1 MVLKREI
8 EIEIGR
14 DGKVNIK
21 VKGVPG
27 TECVE
32 FSQFLEE
39 ALGDTLEQELTS
51 EYYQL
56 QASSETTVQQTR
68 Q

>member
-1 MVLKREI
+1 MVLKREL

-14 DGKVNIK
+14 DGKISIK
-21 VKGVPG
+21 VKGMQG
-27 TECVE
+27 AECLE

-39 ALGDTLEQELTS
+39 ALGDTVERELTS
-51 EYYQL
+51 EYYQVP
-56 QASSETTVQQTR
+56 APTETTVQQTR

>member
-14 DGKVNIK
+14 DGKINIQ
-21 VKGVPG
+21 VKGVQG
-27 TECVE
+27 ADCLE

-39 ALGDTLEQELTS
+39 ALGETLEQEMTS
-51 EYYQL
+51 EYYQ
-56 QASSETTVQQTR
+56 APAATESTIQQTR

>member
-14 DGKVNIK
+14 DGKINIK
-21 VKGVPG
+21 VKGVQG
-27 TECVE
+27 ADCLE

-39 ALGDTLEQELTS
+39 ALGDTVEQEVTS
-51 EYYQL
+51 EYYQMP
-56 QASSETTVQQTR
+56 APTETTVQHTR

>member
-1 MVLKREI
+1 MVLKREM

-14 DGKVNIK
+14 DGKINIK
-21 VKGVPG
+21 VKGVQG
-27 TECVE
+27 ADCLE

-39 ALGDTLEQELTS
+39 ALGDTVEQELTS
-51 EYYQL
+51 EYYQ
-56 QASSETTVQQTR
+56 APAPTEATVQQTR

>member
-1 MVLKREI
+1 MVLKREM
-8 EIEIGR
+8 EIEIDR

-21 VKGVPG
+21 VKGVQG
-27 TECVE
+27 ADCLE

-39 ALGDTLEQELTS
+39 ALGETVEQELTS
-51 EYYQL
+51 EYYQRP
-56 QASSETTVQQTR
+56 APTETTVQQTG

>member
-1 MVLKREI
+1 MVLKREM

-21 VKGVPG
+21 VKGVQG
-27 TECVE
+27 TECLE

-39 ALGDTLEQELTS
+39 ALGETVEQEVTS
-51 EYYQL
+51 EYYQVP
-56 QASSETTVQQTR
+56 ASTETTIQQAR

>member
-1 MVLKREI
+1 MVLKREM

-21 VKGVPG
+21 VKGVQG
-27 TECVE
+27 SECLE

-39 ALGDTLEQELTS
+39 ALGETVEQELTS
-51 EYYQL
+51 EYYQVP
-56 QASSETTVQQTR
+56 ASTESTVQQTR

>member
-1 MVLKREI
+1 MVLKREM

-21 VKGVPG
+21 VKGVQG
-27 TECVE
+27 TECLE
-32 FSQFLEE
+32 FSQFLEA

-51 EYYQL
+51 EYYQ
-56 QASSETTVQQTR
+56 APATTETTVQQTR
-68 Q
+68 P

>member
-1 MVLKREI
+1 MVLKREM

-21 VKGVPG
+21 VKGVQG
-27 TECVE
+27 SECLE

-39 ALGDTLEQELTS
+39 ALGETVEQELTS
-51 EYYQL
+51 EYYQ
-56 QASSETTVQQTR
+56 APVSTESTVQRTR

>member
-14 DGKVNIK
+14 DGKVNFK
-21 VKGVPG
+21 VKGVQG
-27 TECVE
+27 AECLE

-39 ALGDTLEQELTS
+39 ALGETVEQELTS
-51 EYYQL
+51 EYYQVPEST
-56 QASSETTVQQTR
+56 ATTVQQTR

>member
-1 MVLKREI
+1 MVLKREM

-14 DGKVNIK
+14 DGKINIK
-21 VKGVPG
+21 VKGVQG
-27 TECVE
+27 VECLE

-39 ALGDTLEQELTS
+39 ALGETVEQELTS

-56 QASSETTVQQTR
+56 PAPTETTIQQTR

>member
-1 MVLKREI
+1 MVLKREM

-14 DGKVNIK
+14 DGKVTIK
-21 VKGVPG
+21 VNGVQG
-27 TECVE
+27 AECLE

-39 ALGDTLEQELTS
+39 ALGETLEQERTS
-51 EYYQL
+51 EYYQAP
-56 QASSETTVQQTR
+56 ASTTAAVQQAR

>member
-1 MVLKREI
+1 MVLKREM

-21 VKGVPG
+21 VNGVQG
-27 TECVE
+27 ADCLE
-32 FSQFLEE
+32 FSRFLEE
-39 ALGDTLEQELTS
+39 ALGEAVEQERTS
-51 EYYQL
+51 EYYQVP
-56 QASSETTVQQTR
+56 ASTEATVQQSR

>member
-1 MVLKREI
+1 MVLKREM

-14 DGKVNIK
+14 DGKVSIK
-21 VKGVPG
+21 VKGVQG
-27 TECVE
+27 AECME

-39 ALGDTLEQELTS
+39 ALGEKVEQELTS
-51 EYYQL
+51 EYYQVPT
-56 QASSETTVQQTR
+56 SIETTVQQTR

>member
-14 DGKVNIK
+14 DGKVNIT

-27 TECVE
+27 AECLE
-32 FSQFLEE
+32 FSQFLEA

-51 EYYQL
+51 EYYQVPAA
-56 QASSETTVQQTR
+56 QETTVQQTR

>member
-1 MVLKREI
+1 MVLKREM

-14 DGKVNIK
+14 DGKINIK
-21 VKGVPG
+21 VKGVQG
-27 TECVE
+27 ADCLE

-39 ALGDTLEQELTS
+39 ALGDTVEQELTS
-51 EYYQL
+51 EYYQVP
-56 QASSETTVQQTR
+56 APAETTVQQTR

>member
-1 MVLKREI
+1 MVLKREL

-14 DGKVNIK
+14 DGKTSIK
-21 VKGVPG
+21 VKGMQG
-27 TECVE
+27 AECLE

-39 ALGDTLEQELTS
+39 ALGDTVERELTS
-51 EYYQL
+51 EYYQVP
-56 QASSETTVQQTR
+56 APTETTVQQTR

>member
-1 MVLKREI
+1 MVLKREM

-14 DGKVNIK
+14 DGRVNIK
-21 VKGVPG
+21 VKGVQG
-27 TECVE
+27 VECLE

-39 ALGDTLEQELTS
+39 ALGETVEQELTS
-51 EYYQL
+51 EYYQVPT
-56 QASSETTVQQTR
+56 STETTVQQKR

>member
-1 MVLKREI
+1 MVLKREM
-8 EIEIGR
+8 EIEIDR

-21 VKGVPG
+21 VKGVQG
-27 TECVE
+27 TDCLE

-39 ALGDTLEQELTS
+39 ALGETVEQEITS

-56 QASSETTVQQTR
+56 PMPTETTVQQTR

>member
-1 MVLKREI
+1 MVLKREM

-21 VKGVPG
+21 VQGVQG
-27 TECVE
+27 TECLE

-39 ALGDTLEQELTS
+39 ALGETLEQEFTS
-51 EYYQL
+51 EYYQVP
-56 QASSETTVQQTR
+56 ASNETTVQQTR

>member
-1 MVLKREI
+1 MVLKREM
-8 EIEIGR
+8 EIEIDR

-21 VKGVPG
+21 VKGVQG
-27 TECVE
+27 ADCLE

-39 ALGDTLEQELTS
+39 ALGETLEREITS

-56 QASSETTVQQTR
+56 PAPTESSVQQTR

>member
-1 MVLKREI
+1 MVLKREL

-14 DGKVNIK
+14 DGKVSIK
-21 VKGVPG
+21 VKGVEG
-27 TECVE
+27 TDCLE

-39 ALGDTLEQELTS
+39 ALGETVEQELTS
-51 EYYQL
+51 EYYQVP
-56 QASSETTVQQTR
+56 ASAETTVQQTR

>member
-8 EIEIGR
+8 QIDIDR

-21 VKGVPG
+21 VKGVQG
-27 TECVE
+27 ADCLE

-39 ALGDTLEQELTS
+39 ALGETVEQEVTS

-56 QASSETTVQQTR
+56 PAPTETTVQQTK

>member
-1 MVLKREI
+1 MVLKREM
-8 EIEIGR
+8 EIEIDR

-21 VKGVPG
+21 VKGVQG
-27 TECVE
+27 ADCLE

-39 ALGDTLEQELTS
+39 ALGETVEQEITS
-51 EYYQL
+51 EYYQVP
-56 QASSETTVQQTR
+56 ASTETTVQQTR

>member
-1 MVLKREI
+1 MVLKREM

-14 DGKVNIK
+14 DGKVSIK
-21 VKGVPG
+21 VKGVQG
-27 TECVE
+27 VECIE

-39 ALGDTLEQELTS
+39 ALGEAVEQELTS
-51 EYYQL
+51 EYYQVPTSTE
-56 QASSETTVQQTR
+56 ATVQQTY